1 MSERAS
7 KVGGT
12 IQQALGELLARGGI
26 RDPAVYDAGMM
37 SITAVDV
44 SPDLSQARVWVSIY
58 AGAEVQQE
66 ALRGLERAAG
76 YLRNH
81 IGERMRSKRIPRLSF
96 HLDDS
101 MERGAHI
108 DEVLREIG
116 DDADEK

>member
-7 KVGGT
+7 RVGGT
-12 IQQALGELLARGGI
+12 IQQALGELLARGGVK
-26 RDPAVYDAGMM
+26 DPALADAGLV
-37 SITAVDV
+37 SITGVDV

-58 AGAEVQQE
+58 ASTEVRE
-66 ALRGLERAAG
+66 GALRGLERAGG
-76 YLRNH
+76 YLRHH

-108 DEVLREIG
+108 DEVLREIQS
-116 DDADEK
+116 DKDEE